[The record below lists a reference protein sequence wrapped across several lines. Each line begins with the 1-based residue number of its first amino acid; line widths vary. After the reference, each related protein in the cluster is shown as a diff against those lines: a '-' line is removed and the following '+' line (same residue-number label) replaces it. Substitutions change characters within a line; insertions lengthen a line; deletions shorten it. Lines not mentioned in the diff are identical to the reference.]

1 MIWKEAVLAYFKV
14 LSRNF
19 LGETEEITKNM
30 CRYIRYWDRYL
41 NPGPPELEAL
51 GLTARPPLSVR
62 SAGLRYPTVTTRPT
76 VTLFQWFRRK
86 LTPEIYR
93 PT

>member
-14 LSRNF
+14 LSRHF

-30 CRYIRYWDRYL
+30 CRYIRSWDRYL

-51 GLTARPPLSVR
+51 GLTLGRHVR
-62 SAGLRYPTVTTRPT
+62 FVVLD
-76 VTLFQWFRRK
+76 FD
-86 LTPEIYR
+86 I
-93 PT
+93 